1 MSDVLSHTNRR
12 DERANQYRPKQD
24 PDPSLTRVHCCR
36 GGARVREEGPGG
48 GRRGQGPLLWMGG
61 TQTQGHPITEE
72 SSTQK
77 QSRPNARGSTSQSTT
92 SVSNSEDYKC

>member
-36 GGARVREEGPGG
+36 GGARVREEGPGASAVDG
-48 GRRGQGPLLWMGG
+48 GDTDEG
-61 TQTQGHPITEE
+61 T
-72 SSTQK
+72 
-77 QSRPNARGSTSQSTT
+77 PN
-92 SVSNSEDYKC
+92 N